1 LFGLGY
7 GTAVAATAH
16 SFLEWALAQ
25 LFHVYAATAK
35 VAFSPR
41 PGLMPSSL
49 IDAMF
54 SLSWQ
59 SLAMLPIF

>member
-1 LFGLGY
+1 MINKPYSAYLGQPQKFLFGLGY
-7 GTAVAATAH
+7 GTAVAATPH

-41 PGLMPSSL
+41 PGLMPSS
-49 IDAMF
+49 
-54 SLSWQ
+54 
-59 SLAMLPIF
+59 